1 MSQLGQ
7 NLCVQC
13 DCRPIENRDTWL
25 CATCGFENRRLER
38 QDKKVKIVKPVKKVT
53 EKRAKQNQEYA
64 KLRKEYLEVYP
75 VCEVV
80 ECHNKSKEIH
90 HMAGRDGDKL
100 TDPDNFLAVC
110 PSCHHK
116 ITIDS
121 AWAIEQGYS
130 ILRST

>member
-1 MSQLGQ
+1 MYTA
-7 NLCVQC
+7 CVEC
-13 DCRPIENRDTWL
+13 DNPKVENQDTGL
-25 CATCGFENRRLER
+25 CASCGAARRK
-38 QDKKVKIVKPVKKVT
+38 QDRIKPKIVKPVKKVT

-80 ECHNKSKEIH
+80 ECHNKAKEIH
-90 HMAGRDGDKL
+90 HMAGREGDKL

-116 ITIDS
+116 ITVDS

-130 ILRST
+130 ILRSI

>member
-1 MSQLGQ
+1 MYTA
-7 NLCVQC
+7 CVEC
-13 DCRPIENRDTWL
+13 DNPKVENQDTGL
-25 CATCGFENRRLER
+25 CASCGAARRK
-38 QDKKVKIVKPVKKVT
+38 QDRIKPKIVKPVKKVT

-116 ITIDS
+116 ITVDS
-121 AWAIEQGYS
+121 AWALENGYS

>member
-1 MSQLGQ
+1 MPVIGF
-7 NLCVQC
+7 CIRC
-13 DCRPIENRDTWL
+13 EARPIENRDTKL
-25 CATCGFENRRLER
+25 CASCSHEDRKADRA
-38 QDKKVKIVKPVKKVT
+38 QPKVVKPVKKVT
-53 EKRAKQNQEYA
+53 EKRSKQNQEYA

-80 ECHNKSKEIH
+80 ECHNKAKEIH
-90 HMAGRDGDKL
+90 HMAGREGDKL

-116 ITIDS
+116 ITVDS

-130 ILRST
+130 ILRSI